1 MCDKCTCNEELLL
14 QDSEQVELTDEQ
26 LIEMLGQVAGK
37 DKESLSYFREPL
49 EFDDEEMSMLANSA
63 EFIKGTADA
72 TYWAGYWN
80 TLLNMGLPEELAL
93 EMILTQMQNIA
104 NEKIQTMNVDMN
116 KEMSKNQVIAMEK
129 NQL

>member
-1 MCDKCTCNEELLL
+1 MCDKCTCNEELL

-26 LIEMLGQVAGK
+26 LIEMLGQAVGK

-63 EFIKGTADA
+63 KFVKGTADA

-93 EMILTQMQNIA
+93 EMVLTHMQNIA